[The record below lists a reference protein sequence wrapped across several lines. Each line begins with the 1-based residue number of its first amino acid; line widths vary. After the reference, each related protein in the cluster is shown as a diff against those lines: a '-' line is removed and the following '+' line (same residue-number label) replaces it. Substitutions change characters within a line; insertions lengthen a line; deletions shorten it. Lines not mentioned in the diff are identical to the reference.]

1 MSNNKFEQW
10 IKSTFYPC
18 GIVYSTDE
26 AKTILKK
33 NNLSPGEFLRPFGDF
48 KNKEVTI
55 NLGET
60 HIKTIKNYRI
70 DFYDSEKFNKIKP
83 DQIPLYLYKALSNKN
98 IVPNW
103 NIYDYQLTKD
113 CLEPIF
119 SQMEYY
125 SFPWFEEYE
134 KLYFELSKFNET
146 EMYQQPLIYI
156 YLCSVKD
163 LPNCVDSIKYQQ
175 NPLLI
180 SEGVYEGRTTN
191 LIILLNDK
199 KGDNFLQNQECNE
212 RVSKFKEKYYSYQII
227 CFDINTEPDIIEE
240 DIWGKYIQKIEI
252 YDDNYDPTKKRGGF
266 ISKKERESFN
276 IFFFDFFQNYVVKE
290 LSKLIDKLKEEIAKN
305 KKGFLSLFKKEH
317 IFETIKCFN
326 IYKLTPYEKKLYL
339 ISILYFYFQEYDNSS
354 IYLKMLQSELKGKS
368 TKHENGVLLLYS
380 ICKFIK
386 SDKRQKLKLNTPYL
400 SYIKYIDQKGAF
412 KAYLIQLKM
421 QESIEQF
428 QIISD
433 SADTYLSQ
441 LYDIRYF
448 EPLLKEKKSFYNI
461 GCYKVPKFRKFI
473 LETIL
478 AANSYQKEK
487 EKFVW
492 KYILN
497 CFGYLS
503 KLLSSESNL
512 VYRKTKL
519 YYYEE
524 MGNICDK
531 LNYYEGGVLFYKRC
545 IELISSK
552 VSENGNDDKLINYYN
567 SYTNAIKKNGQKF
580 IYNSFIIPLVDLYSF
595 MLIDSQDY
603 EINNFISENDEK
615 ERKNQL
621 NFSKFEKYTTVLTKK
636 KYCNLTEN
644 DMHRLKYLN
653 QVIITKTKSGASFL
667 KYKKN
672 FVSNEGKVFY
682 CKFLITNLLNT
693 QLELKNVT
701 LVIVNLIDQSDCFV
715 DCEKK
720 DIILDKKEKKEIEIK
735 FEVIKK
741 GKFEI
746 RGIEMTILPNVVNQ
760 YLFNTKRKDNQLYR
774 YRIKKKA
781 KNTIIN
787 KNNNYMFEVFEK
799 EKDIQISFPEG
810 KDISLYQNSLY
821 YYPIK
826 IINNLSSNVKK
837 FTIFISDNESQIN
850 KFFMTEFIFQ
860 SLPYQEEKTILI
872 PVLANSAGKFYATVI
887 VKFEEEIFKKEI
899 EIKRFVI
906 KMEIKPSVSI
916 LISPNVL
923 THNKVTNNTSIYLE
937 LKTLSEGRNQF
948 SDLILNKNFIFNSNL
963 YSFENPKDYFMME
976 KFDKHFYSVVLN
988 VLGGVENK
996 NGKISGI
1003 DFLYAKLTETQQKYS
1018 IENVDYIKQII
1029 ENYIIKKD
1037 KIVIPLTY
1045 KNNITQEKLSSFFFY
1060 TLSYDDSEKS
1070 IYSRILNI
1078 LNETINY
1085 STEKIE
1091 INQNSYY
1098 IALKVTIDKFDILLQ
1113 YFDLISI
1120 SLPNNFYQKD
1130 VEWIGSRSFLITS
1143 SQMRSEK
1150 KKEIYFCCLIKK
1162 KGDYQ
1167 INNFVYNVKYKSSKK
1182 NEESS
1187 SFTISN
1193 VSYPINICIS

>member
-1 MSNNKFEQW
+1 MFQNKFEQW

-33 NNLSPGEFLRPFGDF
+33 NNLTPGEFLRPFGDF
-48 KNKEVTI
+48 KNKVFTI
-55 NLGET
+55 NLGEMN
-60 HIKTIKNYRI
+60 IKSIKNYRI
-70 DFYDSEKFNKIKP
+70 DFYDSEKFEKIKV
-83 DQIPLYLYKALSNKN
+83 DQIPIYLYKALSNKN
-98 IVPNW
+98 IIPNW

-134 KLYFELSKFNET
+134 KLYFELSKFNEA

-163 LPNCVDSIKYQQ
+163 LPNCVDSIKFQQ

-199 KGDNFLQNQECNE
+199 KSNNFLQNQECNE
-212 RVSKFKEKYYSYQII
+212 IVSKFKEKYYSHQII
-227 CFDINTEPDIIEE
+227 CFDINTEPNIIEE

-252 YDDNYDPTKKRGGF
+252 YDDNYDPTKKRGCY
-266 ISKKERESFN
+266 ISKKERENFN

-290 LSKLIDKLKEEIAKN
+290 LTKLIDRLKEEIAKN
-305 KKGFLSLFKKEH
+305 KKGFLSLFKKDYV
-317 IFETIKCFN
+317 FETIKCFN
-326 IYKLTPYEKKLYL
+326 IYKLTPYEKKIYL
-339 ISILYFYFQEYDNSS
+339 ISILYFYFQDYENSS
-354 IYLKMLQSELKGKS
+354 SYLKMLQSELKGKS

-386 SDKRQKLKLNTPYL
+386 SDKKQKLKLNTPYL
-400 SYIKYIDQKGAF
+400 SYLKYLDQKGAF
-412 KAYLIQLKM
+412 KAYIIQLKM
-421 QESIEQF
+421 QESLGQF
-428 QIISD
+428 QTISD
-433 SADTYLSQ
+433 NVEHYLSE

-448 EPLLKEKKSFYNI
+448 APLLKEKKSFYNI
-461 GCYKVPKFRKFI
+461 CCYRIPKFRKFI

-478 AANSYQKEK
+478 AANSYQKEE

-503 KLLSSESNL
+503 KLLSSENNL
-512 VYRKTKL
+512 IYRKTKV

-524 MGNICDK
+524 MGKICDK
-531 LNYYEGGVLFYKRC
+531 LNYYEGGLLFYKRC
-545 IELISSK
+545 IELISGEVFEK
-552 VSENGNDDKLINYYN
+552 GNDDKLINYYN
-567 SYTNAIKKNGQKF
+567 SYINSIDKNGQKLV
-580 IYNSFIIPLVDLYSF
+580 YNSFIIPHVDLYSF

-603 EINNFISENDEK
+603 EINNFISNENE
-615 ERKNQL
+615 EKNQL
-621 NFSKFEKYTTVLTKK
+621 NFGKFEKYTIVLTKK

-644 DMHRLKYLN
+644 DIQRLNYLN
-653 QVIITKTKSGASFL
+653 QVLITKNKSGASFL
-667 KYKKN
+667 KYKKY
-672 FVSNEGKVFY
+672 FISNEGKIFY
-682 CKFLITNLLNT
+682 CKFSITNILNI

-701 LVIVNLIDQSDCFV
+701 LVIVNLTNQSDSFV
-715 DCEKK
+715 NCEKK
-720 DIILDKKEKKEIEIK
+720 DIIIDKKTKKEIEIK

-746 RGIEMTILPNVVNQ
+746 RGIEMTILPNIVNQ

-781 KNTIIN
+781 RNTIIN
-787 KNNNYMFEVFEK
+787 KNNNYIFEVFEK
-799 EKDIQISFPEG
+799 EKNIKISFPEG

-826 IINNLSSNVKK
+826 ILNNLSSNVKK
-837 FTIFISDNESQIN
+837 FTIFISDNENQLN
-850 KFFMTEFIFQ
+850 KYFMTEFIFQ
-860 SLPYQEEKTILI
+860 SLPYQEEKMILI
-872 PVLANSAGKFYATVI
+872 PVLASSVGKFYATVI

-906 KMEIKPSVSI
+906 KMEVKPSVNI
-916 LISPNVL
+916 LISSEVL
-923 THNKVTNNTSIYLE
+923 VNNKETNNTSINLN
-937 LKTLSEGRNQF
+937 LQVMSEGNNQF
-948 SDLILNKNFIFNSNL
+948 SDVSLNKDFIFNSNV
-963 YSFENPKDYFMME
+963 YHFENFKEYFMME
-976 KFDKHFYSVVLN
+976 KFDKYFYSIVLN
-988 VLGGVENK
+988 VLGKVDNK
-996 NGKISGI
+996 NGKISNS
-1003 DFLYAKLTETQQKYS
+1003 DFLYAKLIEIKQKYS
-1018 IENVDYIKQII
+1018 IENIDYVKQII

-1037 KIVIPLTY
+1037 KIVIPFTY
-1045 KNNITQEKLSSFFFY
+1045 KDNLTHEKLSSFFFY
-1060 TLSYDDSEKS
+1060 TLSYNDSEIS
-1070 IYSRILNI
+1070 IYSRIHNI
-1078 LNETINY
+1078 LNETIYY
-1085 STEKIE
+1085 STEQQELDENTYCIT
-1091 INQNSYY
+1091 
-1098 IALKVTIDKFDILLQ
+1098 LKVTIDKFDILLQ
-1113 YFDLISI
+1113 YFDLINI

-1130 VEWIGSRSFLITS
+1130 VEWIGSRSYLLTTFE
-1143 SQMRSEK
+1143 MRKVK

-1167 INNFVYNVKYKSSKK
+1167 ISNLLYNVRYKSSKE
-1182 NEESS
+1182 NGES

-1193 VSYPINICIS
+1193 VSYPINISIS